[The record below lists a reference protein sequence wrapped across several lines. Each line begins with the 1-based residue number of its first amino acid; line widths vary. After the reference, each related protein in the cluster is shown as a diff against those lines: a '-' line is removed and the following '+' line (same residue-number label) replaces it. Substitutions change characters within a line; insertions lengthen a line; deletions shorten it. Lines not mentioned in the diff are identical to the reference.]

1 MTTGFIKAKCVKC
14 NNEQMIF
21 AKASTEVK
29 CLACGEILSKP
40 SGGKCIMAALKAE
53 PAAANQPVAS
63 AARDIPAV
71 KPESAGKKKEKA
83 VSG

>member
-40 SGGKCIMAALKAE
+40 SGGKGIMAAPKAE
-53 PAAANQPVAS
+53 TAVVKEAVPA
-63 AARDIPAV
+63 
-71 KPESAGKKKEKA
+71 KPESTGKKKEKA
-83 VSG
+83 VSEQAST